1 MLLSIIIPL
10 YNNENLISNCLDS
23 LLTQDISKN
32 EYEIIV
38 VNDGSTDNSAFKV
51 QNYIDNNTNIY
62 LINQPNSGVGAARNK
77 GIEFAKGAYIY
88 FLDSDDYI
96 AQNCLGF
103 LLQTAIKNKL
113 DILGFQSET
122 TKEVKQFNWNEN
134 KNTHNDIEVFNGV
147 NYVAKNGF
155 KDAIWWYIIRREFLQ
170 KTQLKFNEQFWAED
184 ALFNSKILYQAER
197 LSVLNTL
204 IHKYVQV
211 SSSIMHAKDDFK
223 YNKLTYSFLNLVKEL
238 SLIINYFETSK
249 IDAGLILYYKK
260 KRDNLSFFLLGRS
273 FKSNLNLSDLKKI
286 IVTLKKSQAYPIKY
300 FEEKNK
306 LKYRL
311 ILSIFNT
318 KQFLFFSFITAKFLK
333 KIRSN

>member
-10 YNNENLISNCLDS
+10 YNNENHISNCLDS
-23 LLTQDISKN
+23 LLTQDISIN

-38 VNDGSTDNSAFKV
+38 VNDGSTDNSALKV
-51 QNYIDNNTNIY
+51 QDYADKNTNIY
-62 LINQPNSGVGAARNK
+62 LIDQANVGVGAARNK

-122 TKEVKQFNWNEN
+122 TKEVKQFDWNKN

-147 NYVAKNGF
+147 NYISKNGF
-155 KDAIWWYIIRREFLQ
+155 KDAIWWYIIKREFLQ

-197 LSVLNTL
+197 LSIINTVV
-204 IHKYVQV
+204 HKYVQV
-211 SSSIMHAKDDFK
+211 TSSIMHAKDDLK

-238 SLIINYFETSK
+238 NLIINHFETTEAH
-249 IDAGLILYYKK
+249 AGLTLYYKK

-286 IVTLKKSQAYPIKY
+286 ITILKKAQAHPIKY
-300 FEEKNK
+300 FEEKDK

-318 KQFLFFSFITAKFLK
+318 KPLLYFSFIAIKFFK
-333 KIRSN
+333 RIR